1 MEFLSLILA
10 VVALVAA
17 ILAYQR
23 AGGVADVKKQIDHI
37 TSSVDFKKSID
48 SLTAAADTLRGKTAE
63 AIGRLE
69 DAVRGEEKEEKK
81 PSKKVAPKKGVKRE
95 KVKRDD
101 AEKVGEQPQDRTA
114 LSGGPSTENNS

>member
-10 VVALVAA
+10 VIALVAA
-17 ILAYQR
+17 ILAYRR

-63 AIGRLE
+63 AIGKLE

-81 PSKKVAPKKGVKRE
+81 PPKKVTPKKGVKRE
-95 KVKRDD
+95 KVKPDD
-101 AEKVGEQPQDRTA
+101 AEKLGEQPQDRTA
-114 LSGGPSTENNS
+114 LSGGPSTGNNS